1 MRRRKKK
8 KKRIMSC
15 RLARR
20 ARLIRSKM
28 MKNDHIMR
36 VY

>member
-1 MRRRKKK
+1 MRRKKK
-8 KKRIMSC
+8 RRRIKSS
-15 RLARR
+15 RGARR